1 MKKPNGIEG
10 LRDVCVVAMRRLTF
24 SRLGAIA
31 MVQDGRDLVGD
42 VDRTPI
48 FGK

>member
-10 LRDVCVVAMRRLTF
+10 LRDVCGVAMRRLTF